1 MHDYSKKDLVNAFK
15 KIGLKKNDTVIC
27 HSNVFKFG
35 LPKGG
40 LTKKNIYKTIFKA
53 FLEVISP
60 SGTLI
65 IPTFTYSFSR
75 GETYYPLKSKNVC
88 GLFSEQFQNQKNIKN
103 YLNPNQSFSVY
114 GKQKNFFCLNP
125 SLNSYDENSMW
136 ARLLKKN
143 SKICNLNLNAGST
156 FIHYCER
163 KIGINYR
170 FDKTFKGLIKDR
182 NINKKYIS
190 TLFVRKL
197 NNKKNLPQF
206 EIFTNIA
213 KKKNFYKISKVGR
226 GFVGLIS
233 CKDTYNL
240 IKNEI
245 KKNPFFLTE
254 RDKRYK
260 L

>member
-88 GLFSEQFQNQKNIKN
+88 GL
-103 YLNPNQSFSVY
+103 
-114 GKQKNFFCLNP
+114 
-125 SLNSYDENSMW
+125 
-136 ARLLKKN
+136 LL
-143 SKICNLNLNAGST
+143 
-156 FIHYCER
+156 
-163 KIGINYR
+163 
-170 FDKTFKGLIKDR
+170 
-182 NINKKYIS
+182 
-190 TLFVRKL
+190 
-197 NNKKNLPQF
+197 
-206 EIFTNIA
+206 
-213 KKKNFYKISKVGR
+213 
-226 GFVGLIS
+226 
-233 CKDTYNL
+233 
-240 IKNEI
+240 
-245 KKNPFFLTE
+245 
-254 RDKRYK
+254 
-260 L
+260 